1 MMSSNTISE
10 SVECKLGRLKL
21 HKTLVDSIDLKL
33 GHRPLW

>member
-1 MMSSNTISE
+1 MMSSSTISE
-10 SVECKLGRLKL
+10 SECKLGRLKL